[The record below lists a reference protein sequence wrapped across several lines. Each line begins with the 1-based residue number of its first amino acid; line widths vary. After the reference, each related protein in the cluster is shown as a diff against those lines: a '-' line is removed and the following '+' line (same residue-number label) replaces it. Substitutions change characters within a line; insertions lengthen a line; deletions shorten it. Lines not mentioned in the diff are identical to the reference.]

1 MYKGITG
8 SYEVVRM
15 CVESWEDLHG
25 GWSGKASMRLMMLK
39 VLEFQNVEEK
49 TGESRWLISAIM

>member
-1 MYKGITG
+1 
-8 SYEVVRM
+8 
-15 CVESWEDLHG
+15 
-25 GWSGKASMRLMMLK
+25 MRLMMLK

>member
-25 GWSGKASMRLMMLK
+25 GGLGKP
-39 VLEFQNVEEK
+39 Q
-49 TGESRWLISAIM
+49 